1 MLSVHLKG
9 NSHTGL
15 LVTLSPSEEAVEAS
29 LTTLR
34 FAAKAAEVRCM
45 VRPVLISREQSLIVK
60 QREII
65 KQLHSQVGFFLLY
78 YIILDYNYI
87 ILYSIILYHI
97 ISYYINRVVV
107 NRVGVVWR

>member
-34 FAAKAAEVRCM
+34 FAAKAAEVRCV

-78 YIILDYNYI
+78 N
-87 ILYSIILYHI
+87 I
-97 ISYYINRVVV
+97 ISLVACI
-107 NRVGVVWR
+107 